1 MKKFYTKQFSVF
13 NTSLS
18 LMCFTVLLLL
28 SVFNGYSQVVEFTP
42 RVSSFNI
49 KGDFSM
55 IGNTNLTLTDY
66 DETSSNGE
74 DMRYVDIDGD
84 SRTFNSS
91 SSVLEFSTENGALPE
106 CSNIIYA
113 GLYWTGRASLDGP
126 DANEDGD
133 GNPNTFNATKGTE
146 TKSLDKTKVLFKGPG
161 FDYEEITATGIEFPD
176 DESNNMYAAF
186 ADVTQLVIDNAGA
199 GVYTVG
205 DIATIEGNGYPT
217 GYSGGWG
224 LVVVYDNYKMKWRD
238 ITIFDGFAYVSSG
251 GGDEFIDVSGFKA
264 VQTGDVNIK
273 LGVMAGEGDVG
284 IGGDRLAMIIPDTDD
299 VEGIPA
305 TFLNNS
311 YRDLVH
317 PGNTVGNFFN
327 SSIYTHNGASGKR
340 TPDLKN
346 NTGVDIA
353 MFNIE
358 NSDKSLIDNNQDYT
372 RFKYNSTQ
380 DTYIIFN
387 ATFAV
392 DAYIPEPEGVITAT
406 SVSGTAP
413 TSLEPTDSAEYI
425 IEITNRGT
433 EATNNTVVTIPLPDS
448 VNPDNLNINIKSSI
462 VPAPTSKIDPT
473 IGTNGA
479 IVWEIGTLPVVTN
492 SDTVLASISFSLT
505 VTTDCDFY
513 QDGEDKSV
521 AVNGKISGVGAIS
534 GAPFDL
540 TLIQGYEMS
549 GNCIGASIPAPITI
563 PINYKSYVDSPP
575 TGDAPEDLMIN
586 CGEVVPVADTALVTN
601 LQDNSGETPTVAF
614 VGDVSNNATPEVIT
628 RTYSIT
634 DDCDNIT
641 NVTQQI
647 TRMPSPPPTAVCK
660 DIDVILDAAG
670 NATITADQINDSSS
684 ACNGEVTLSAS
695 QTEFTCSNVGVNT
708 VTLTVTDESG
718 QTATCDATVTVIDDI
733 NPEALCQSA
742 TIYLDAA
749 GLATLDPSDVDN
761 GSNDICGIKSL
772 EVDKESFSCADLG
785 SNTVTLTVTDN
796 NDNVST
802 CTAEVTV
809 VDNIPPTAICAN
821 ITIELDASGNGSIT
835 AADIDNGSS
844 DNCSTITLSASK
856 TTFTCADLGVNSIT
870 LTVTDAN
877 SLETTCTA
885 EVTVVDSIAP
895 EAICFN
901 EIDVAIDSSGNASI
915 TVADINN
922 GSTDNCS
929 IDSITID
936 KTDFD
941 CSNRGANTVTLTV
954 TDISGNID
962 TCTTTV
968 NIIDS
973 QGPDVAC
980 KSITVELDAN
990 GVATIVPGDVDDGS
1004 SDCSGLSSTTLS
1016 QTTFDCSNLGA
1027 NNVTLTV
1034 TDNGGNVESCIAVVT
1049 VVDNV
1054 KPTVICQNIVAQLDA
1069 TGNVTINATDVDNG
1083 SNDAC
1088 GIDTLTLDVTDFTC
1102 DNIGANTVTL
1112 TATDVNG
1119 NSETCTAT
1127 VTVEDNVAP
1136 TALCQAITV
1145 QLDATGN
1152 ATITPSQIDNGS
1164 TDSCGID
1171 TLTLDITTF
1180 DCSNIGDNTVELT
1193 ITDINGNASSC
1204 TTTVTIEDN
1213 VAPTVLCQA
1222 ITVQLDAAGNASI
1235 TPEQIDN
1242 GSTDSC
1248 GIDTRTLD
1256 ITTFDCSN
1264 IGDNTVELTVTDIN
1278 GNASSCTTTV
1288 TVEDNVAPVAICQ
1301 PFTAQLDASGSVTIT
1316 PDDVN
1321 NTSTDACGIQSLSLD
1336 KTTFDCTSIGDNTVE
1351 LTVTDSNGNTS
1362 TCTTTVTI
1370 EDNIAPVV
1378 LCKDATVQL
1387 SGEGFITISP
1397 ADIDNGSYDSCSTVT
1412 MTVSPSIL
1420 ECSNVGE
1427 NTVTLTVK
1435 DLNGN
1440 EEKCTATVT
1449 VEDITPPTVLCQA
1462 ITVQLDGDGNASI
1475 TPEQI
1480 DNGSTDSCGIDTRN
1494 LDITT
1499 FDCSTIGDNTVEL
1512 TVTDINGNS
1521 ATCTTIV
1528 TVEDNIAPTVI
1539 CQDIVV
1545 QLNSSGIATIT
1556 AEDVDNGSNDACGIQ
1571 STSLDITTFDCSDV
1585 GVNTVTLKAVDANG
1599 NESTCDAL
1607 VTVEDNVA
1615 PVIACKNITI
1625 RLDETGSVSIE
1636 PSDIDDGSSD
1646 CSSEVT
1652 LEASQTI
1659 FDCTNIGANT
1669 VTLKVTDA
1677 YGNSGTCDALV
1688 TVLDI
1693 VPPTAICQA
1702 ITVQLDADGN
1712 ATITPEQIDNGSNDA
1727 CGIQSTSLDITTF
1740 DCSNIGDNTVELTVT
1755 DNNNNVSTCSAIVTV
1770 EDTTA
1775 PEAICK
1781 DITIQLNSAGNAD
1794 ILASDIDGGSTD
1806 NCGIPV
1812 LSASQLNFTC
1822 ADVGPNTVTLTV
1834 KDSSGN
1840 EDTCTAT
1847 VTVEDTID
1855 PTVVCKNI
1863 TIQLDNTGTASIL
1876 PEDIDNGSADCSG
1889 EVSLSVSQTTF
1900 DCTNIGENTVTL
1912 TVTDINGNDSFCN
1925 AIVTVEDI
1933 TPPTAICQA
1942 ITVQLDADGN
1952 ATITT
1957 DQIDNGSN
1965 DACGILST
1973 SLDITTFDC
1982 SNIGDNTVELT
1993 VTDNNNNVSTC
2004 SAIVTVEDNIA
2015 PEAIC
2020 QSITVQLDSNG
2031 TATIVADDIDNGS
2044 KDNCGT
2050 VTLVASQT
2058 IFTCTD
2064 VGDNSITLEV
2074 TDANNNVS
2082 TCTAIVTVEDNL
2094 PPTILCQDITVQ
2106 LDSDGL
2112 ATIVASDIDGGS
2124 TDACGTVSLTA
2135 SQTSFDCSNVG
2146 DVIVTLTATDIN
2158 GNSST
2163 CDATV
2168 TVEDNIAPTITCPAD
2183 VVITAD
2189 VGQCTATN
2197 VDLGLTTTS
2206 DNCEVASITNN
2217 ALEPFV
2223 LGETIVTWTV
2233 TDTSGNETTC
2243 EQKVTVTDGNLPEVV
2258 CPADV
2263 SVFVDADSCNATNV
2277 ELGTLDIQDCTSV
2290 ITVND
2295 APEAFPIGD
2304 TLVTWTVTDSEG
2316 NISNCT
2322 QTVTV
2327 VDNIPPT
2334 FVEELPAETI
2344 TIECNVV
2351 PSPETFTGA
2360 DNCATPVV
2368 TFNEERTDGSCTNNY
2383 TLVRTWTV
2391 TDAAN
2396 LITSF
2401 TQTITVQDTTAPTF
2415 VGDLPSPNLVAECD
2429 AVPTAEILTAE
2440 DSCGTATVTV
2450 QDIITNGDCAS
2461 NYTIARVWTAED
2473 ECENKASYTQI
2484 ISVRDTTPPVF
2495 DAPLP
2500 AETLEVEC
2508 DAIPDAEVLTATD
2521 NCGNAAVEVNDV
2533 RTDGDCP
2540 SNYIITRTWTA
2551 TDDCDLVTEHTQ
2563 IITVIDTTAPT
2574 PTTTFDA
2581 ILDVSCTDIPE
2592 VPTVEFTDNCSDN
2605 VTIEYSETNS
2615 FDKTVLVNY
2624 QIVRS
2629 WKVTDSC
2636 DNSETYTQTLN
2647 VALDEI
2653 YSDIVAPDW
2662 CYKEGVLDLNEFID
2676 PALDTDG
2683 TWELLEGDLRATLT
2697 NNLFDP
2703 STLEL
2708 SADFLPNDGG
2718 IDYVFRYSTTNS
2730 GCISITEITM
2740 NIHADCD
2747 VLPCG
2752 ENDIA
2757 ISTAITPNGDG
2768 INDTFD
2774 ISGIDLCGFV
2784 ASVKIFNRWGAIVYE
2799 SSNYTLGSMSTS
2811 GSEGDWDGYSP
2822 TSAIG
2827 NNGKLPNGTYY
2838 YIIHLQDS
2846 GLAPLTGPIY
2856 LGTK

>member
-1 MKKFYTKQFSVF
+1 MKKFYTKQFSVS

-28 SVFNGYSQVVEFTP
+28 SVFNGYSQVIVDFTP
-42 RVSSFNI
+42 RQNSFNI
-49 KGDFSM
+49 QGDFSM
-55 IGNTNLTLTDY
+55 IGNTNLTLSDY
-66 DETSSNGE
+66 DDTSSNGE

-91 SSVLEFSTENGALPE
+91 SSVLEFSTESGALVE
-106 CSNIIYA
+106 CSNIVYA
-113 GLYWTGRASLDGP
+113 GLYWTGRASLDGA

-133 GNPNTFNATKGTE
+133 GNPDTFSVTKDAI
-146 TKSLDKTKVLFKGPG
+146 TKDFNKRKVLFKGPG
-161 FDYEEITATGIEFPD
+161 FNYEEITATGIEFPD
-176 DESNNMYAAF
+176 DESNNMYAAY
-186 ADVTQLVIDNAGA
+186 ADVTDLLIANEGA
-199 GVYTVG
+199 GVYTVA

-217 GYSGGWG
+217 GYYGGWG
-224 LVVVYDNYKMKWRD
+224 LVVVYENYKMKWRD
-238 ITIFDGFAYVSSG
+238 ISVFDGFAYVSSG
-251 GGDEFIDVSGFKA
+251 GGDEYIDISGFKA
-264 VQTGDVNIK
+264 VEEGDVNIK

-284 IGGDRLAMIIPDTDD
+284 VGGDRLSIMIRDTDD
-299 VEGIPA
+299 VQGIPA

-317 PGNTVGNFFN
+317 PGNTVDNFFN
-327 SSIYTHNGASGKR
+327 SSIYTHNGAPGKR
-340 TPDLKN
+340 TPDLNN

-353 MFNIE
+353 VFNIE
-358 NSDKSLIDNNQDYT
+358 NSDKSLIENGQNYT

-406 SVSGTAP
+406 TVNGTPP
-413 TSLEPTDSAEYI
+413 TSLEPTESAEYI
-425 IEITNRGT
+425 IDIKNRGS

-448 VNPDNLNINIKSSI
+448 VNPNDLNINTKSSI
-462 VPAPTSKIDPT
+462 IPAPTSEIDPT

-479 IVWEIGTLPVVTN
+479 IVWNIGTLPVPLDP
-492 SDTVLASISFSLT
+492 DTVLASISFSLT

-513 QDGEDKSV
+513 QDDEDKFVS
-521 AVNGKISGVGAIS
+521 VNGKISGVGAIS

-549 GNCIGASIPAPITI
+549 GNCIGASIAAPIII

-575 TGDAPEDLMIN
+575 TGDAPADIMID

-601 LQDNSGETPTVAF
+601 LQDNSGETPIVAF
-614 VGDVSNNATPEVIT
+614 VEDVSNNATPEVIT

-634 DDCDNIT
+634 DDCGNVT

-647 TRMPSPPPTAVCK
+647 TRMPSPPPTAMCQ
-660 DIDVILDAAG
+660 DIDVILDATG
-670 NATITADQINDSSS
+670 NATITAEQIDNGSS
-684 ACNGEVTLSAS
+684 ACSGAVTLSAS
-695 QTEFTCSNVGVNT
+695 QTEFTCSSVGVNT
-708 VTLTVTDESG
+708 VTLTVTDVSG

-733 NPEALCQSA
+733 NPEALCQPV

-749 GLATLDPSDVDN
+749 GVATLAPSDIDN

-772 EVDKESFSCADLG
+772 EVDKDTFSCTDLG
-785 SNTVTLTVTDN
+785 TNTVTLTVTDN
-796 NDNVST
+796 SDNVST

-821 ITIELDASGNGSIT
+821 ITVQLDASGNASINPE
-835 AADIDNGSS
+835 DIDGGSS

-856 TTFTCADLGVNSIT
+856 TAFTCDDLGVNSVT

-885 EVTVVDSIAP
+885 EVTVVDNIAP

-901 EIDVAIDSSGNASI
+901 EIDVAIDSAGNASI

-936 KTDFD
+936 KTNFD
-941 CSNRGANTVTLTV
+941 CSNIGANTVTLTV
-954 TDISGNID
+954 TDTSGNSD

-968 NIIDS
+968 NIVDN
-973 QGPDVAC
+973 QGPAVAC

-990 GVATIVPGDVDDGS
+990 GLATIVPGDVDDGS
-1004 SDCSGLSSTTLS
+1004 SDCSGLSSTALS
-1016 QTTFDCSNLGA
+1016 QTTFDCSNLGD

-1034 TDNGGNVESCIAVVT
+1034 TDNVGNVDNCVAVVT

-1069 TGNVTINATDVDNG
+1069 TGNVSISAADVDNG

-1102 DNIGANTVTL
+1102 DNIGVNTVTL

-1127 VTVEDNVAP
+1127 VTIEDNVPPA
-1136 TALCQAITV
+1136 ALCQAITV

-1152 ATITPSQIDNGS
+1152 ATITPDQIDNGS
-1164 TDSCGID
+1164 TDSCGVAN
-1171 TLTLDITTF
+1171 TELNITTF
-1180 DCSNIGDNTVELT
+1180 NCDNIGANTVELT
-1193 ITDINGNASSC
+1193 VTDNNGNTSTC
-1204 TTTVTIEDN
+1204 TTTVTVED
-1213 VAPTVLCQA
+1213 VTPPTALCQA
-1222 ITVQLDAAGNASI
+1222 ITIQLDATGNATI

-1242 GSTDSC
+1242 GSNDSC
-1248 GIDTRTLD
+1248 GIASLTLD
-1256 ITTFDCSN
+1256 TPTFDCSN
-1264 IGDNTVELTVTDIN
+1264 IGDNTVELTVI
-1278 GNASSCTTTV
+1278 
-1288 TVEDNVAPVAICQ
+1288 
-1301 PFTAQLDASGSVTIT
+1301 
-1316 PDDVN
+1316 
-1321 NTSTDACGIQSLSLD
+1321 
-1336 KTTFDCTSIGDNTVE
+1336 
-1351 LTVTDSNGNTS
+1351 
-1362 TCTTTVTI
+1362 
-1370 EDNIAPVV
+1370 
-1378 LCKDATVQL
+1378 
-1387 SGEGFITISP
+1387 
-1397 ADIDNGSYDSCSTVT
+1397 
-1412 MTVSPSIL
+1412 
-1420 ECSNVGE
+1420 
-1427 NTVTLTVK
+1427 
-1435 DLNGN
+1435 
-1440 EEKCTATVT
+1440 
-1449 VEDITPPTVLCQA
+1449 
-1462 ITVQLDGDGNASI
+1462 
-1475 TPEQI
+1475 
-1480 DNGSTDSCGIDTRN
+1480 
-1494 LDITT
+1494 
-1499 FDCSTIGDNTVEL
+1499 
-1512 TVTDINGNS
+1512 DINGNS
-1521 ATCTTIV
+1521 ATCTTTV
-1528 TVEDNIAPTVI
+1528 TVEDNIPPTLI

-1556 AEDVDNGSNDACGIQ
+1556 AENVDNGSNDTCTNVIL
-1571 STSLDITTFDCSDV
+1571 SVSETTFDCSNV
-1585 GVNTVTLKAVDANG
+1585 GANTVTLTAVDAYG
-1599 NESTCDAL
+1599 NEATCDAT

-1615 PVIACKNITI
+1615 PDIACKNITV
-1625 RLDETGSVSIE
+1625 RLDETGSVTIE

-1652 LEASQTI
+1652 LAASQTV
-1659 FDCTNIGANT
+1659 FDCSNIGANT
-1669 VTLKVTDA
+1669 VTLTVTDA
-1677 YGNSGTCDALV
+1677 YGNAGTCDALV

-1727 CGIQSTSLDITTF
+1727 CGIQDLSLDITTF

-1755 DNNNNVSTCSAIVTV
+1755 DNNDNVSTCTAIVTV

-1794 ILASDIDGGSTD
+1794 IVASDIDGGSTD
-1806 NCGIPV
+1806 NCGIPA

-1822 ADVGPNTVTLTV
+1822 ADVGANTVTLTV
-1834 KDSSGN
+1834 TDSSGN

-1855 PTVVCKNI
+1855 PTVECKNI
-1863 TIQLDNTGTASIL
+1863 TVQLDNTGTVSIL
-1876 PEDIDNGSADCSG
+1876 PEDVDNGSADCSG

-1912 TVTDINGNDSFCN
+1912 TVTDINGNDSFCD

-1952 ATITT
+1952 ATITP

-1965 DACGILST
+1965 DACGIQDI
-1973 SLDITTFDC
+1973 SLDITTFNC

-2044 KDNCGT
+2044 NDNCGT
-2050 VTLVASQT
+2050 VTLAASQT

-2064 VGDNSITLEV
+2064 VGDNNITLEV

-2112 ATIVASDIDGGS
+2112 ATIAALDIDGGS

-2146 DVIVTLTATDIN
+2146 DVIVTLTATDVN

-2189 VGQCTATN
+2189 AGQCTATN

-2351 PSPETFTGA
+2351 PTPETFTGA

-2368 TFNEERTDGSCTNNY
+2368 TFDEERTDGSCTNNY
-2383 TLVRTWTV
+2383 TLVRTWTI

-2396 LITSF
+2396 LTTSF

-2415 VGDLPSPNLVAECD
+2415 VGDLPSANLVAECD
-2429 AVPTAEILTAE
+2429 TVPTAETLTAE

-2450 QDIITNGDCAS
+2450 QDIITNGDCTS

-2473 ECENKASYTQI
+2473 ECENKTSYTQI

-2551 TDDCDLVTEHTQ
+2551 TDDCNLIAEHTQ

-2574 PTTTFDA
+2574 PSTTFDA

-2592 VPTVEFTDNCSDN
+2592 VPTIEFTDNCSDN
-2605 VTIEYSETNS
+2605 VTVEYSETNS
-2615 FDKTVLVNY
+2615 FDKTVLVDY

-2629 WKVTDSC
+2629 WKVTDAC

-2718 IDYVFRYSTTNS
+2718 IDYLFRYSTTNN

>member
-1 MKKFYTKQFSVF
+1 MKKFYTKQFSVS

-28 SVFNGYSQVVEFTP
+28 SVFNGYSQVIVDFTP
-42 RVSSFNI
+42 RQNSFNI
-49 KGDFSM
+49 QGDFSM
-55 IGNTNLTLTDY
+55 IGNTNLTLSDY
-66 DETSSNGE
+66 DDTSSNGE

-91 SSVLEFSTENGALPE
+91 SSVLEFSTESGALVE
-106 CSNIIYA
+106 CSNIVYA
-113 GLYWTGRASLDGP
+113 GLYWTGRASLDGA

-133 GNPNTFNATKGTE
+133 GNPDTFSVTKDAI
-146 TKSLDKTKVLFKGPG
+146 TKDFNKRKVLFKGPG
-161 FDYEEITATGIEFPD
+161 FNYEEITATGIEFPD
-176 DESNNMYAAF
+176 DESNNMYAAY
-186 ADVTQLVIDNAGA
+186 ADVTDLLIANEGA
-199 GVYTVG
+199 GVYTVA

-217 GYSGGWG
+217 GYYGGWG
-224 LVVVYDNYKMKWRD
+224 LVVVYENYKMKWRD
-238 ITIFDGFAYVSSG
+238 ISVFDGFAYVSSG
-251 GGDEFIDVSGFKA
+251 GGDEYIDISGFKA
-264 VQTGDVNIK
+264 VEEGDVNIK

-284 IGGDRLAMIIPDTDD
+284 VGGDRLSIMIRDTDD
-299 VEGIPA
+299 VQGIPA

-317 PGNTVGNFFN
+317 PGNTVDNFFN
-327 SSIYTHNGASGKR
+327 SSIYTHNGAPGKR
-340 TPDLKN
+340 TPDLNN

-353 MFNIE
+353 VFNIE
-358 NSDKSLIDNNQDYT
+358 NSDKSLIENGQNYT

-406 SVSGTAP
+406 TVNGTPP
-413 TSLEPTDSAEYI
+413 TSLEPTESAEYI
-425 IEITNRGT
+425 IDIKNRGS

-448 VNPDNLNINIKSSI
+448 VNPNDLNINTKSSI
-462 VPAPTSKIDPT
+462 IPAPTSEIDPT

-479 IVWEIGTLPVVTN
+479 IVWNIGTLPVPLDP
-492 SDTVLASISFSLT
+492 DTVLASISFSLT

-513 QDGEDKSV
+513 QDDEDKFVS
-521 AVNGKISGVGAIS
+521 VNGKISGVGAIS

-549 GNCIGASIPAPITI
+549 GNCIGASIAAPIII

-575 TGDAPEDLMIN
+575 TGDAPADIMID

-601 LQDNSGETPTVAF
+601 LQDNSGETPIVAF
-614 VGDVSNNATPEVIT
+614 VEDVSNNATPEVIT

-634 DDCDNIT
+634 DDCGNVT

-647 TRMPSPPPTAVCK
+647 TRMPSPPPTAMCQ
-660 DIDVILDAAG
+660 DIDVILDATG
-670 NATITADQINDSSS
+670 NATITAEQIDNGSS
-684 ACNGEVTLSAS
+684 ACSGAVTLSAS
-695 QTEFTCSNVGVNT
+695 QTEFTCSSVGVNT
-708 VTLTVTDESG
+708 VTLTVTDVSG

-733 NPEALCQSA
+733 NPEALCQPV

-749 GLATLDPSDVDN
+749 GVATLAPSDIDN

-772 EVDKESFSCADLG
+772 EVDKDTFSCTDLG
-785 SNTVTLTVTDN
+785 TNTVTLTVTDN
-796 NDNVST
+796 SDNVST

-821 ITIELDASGNGSIT
+821 ITVQLDASGNASINPE
-835 AADIDNGSS
+835 DIDGGSS

-856 TTFTCADLGVNSIT
+856 TAFTCDDLGVNSVT

-885 EVTVVDSIAP
+885 EVTVVDNIAP

-901 EIDVAIDSSGNASI
+901 EIDVAIDSAGNASI

-936 KTDFD
+936 KTNFD
-941 CSNRGANTVTLTV
+941 CSNIGANTVTLTV
-954 TDISGNID
+954 TDTSGNSD

-968 NIIDS
+968 NIVDN
-973 QGPDVAC
+973 QGPAVAC

-990 GVATIVPGDVDDGS
+990 GLATIVPGDVDDGS
-1004 SDCSGLSSTTLS
+1004 SDCSGLSSTALS
-1016 QTTFDCSNLGA
+1016 QTTFDCSNLGD

-1034 TDNGGNVESCIAVVT
+1034 TDNVGNVDSCVAVVT

-1069 TGNVTINATDVDNG
+1069 TGNVSISAADVDNG

-1102 DNIGANTVTL
+1102 DNIGVNTVTL

-1127 VTVEDNVAP
+1127 VTIEDNVPPA
-1136 TALCQAITV
+1136 ALCQAITV

-1152 ATITPSQIDNGS
+1152 ATITPDQIDNGS
-1164 TDSCGID
+1164 TDSCGVAN
-1171 TLTLDITTF
+1171 TELNITTF
-1180 DCSNIGDNTVELT
+1180 NCDNIGANTVELT
-1193 ITDINGNASSC
+1193 VTDNNGNTSTC
-1204 TTTVTIEDN
+1204 TTTVTVED
-1213 VAPTVLCQA
+1213 VTPPTALCQA
-1222 ITVQLDAAGNASI
+1222 ITIQLDATGNATI

-1242 GSTDSC
+1242 GSNDSC
-1248 GIDTRTLD
+1248 GIASLTLD
-1256 ITTFDCSN
+1256 TPTFDCSN

-1278 GNASSCTTTV
+1278 GNSATCTTTV
-1288 TVEDNVAPVAICQ
+1288 TVEDNI
-1301 PFTAQLDASGSVTIT
+1301 
-1316 PDDVN
+1316 
-1321 NTSTDACGIQSLSLD
+1321 
-1336 KTTFDCTSIGDNTVE
+1336 
-1351 LTVTDSNGNTS
+1351 
-1362 TCTTTVTI
+1362 
-1370 EDNIAPVV
+1370 
-1378 LCKDATVQL
+1378 
-1387 SGEGFITISP
+1387 
-1397 ADIDNGSYDSCSTVT
+1397 
-1412 MTVSPSIL
+1412 
-1420 ECSNVGE
+1420 
-1427 NTVTLTVK
+1427 
-1435 DLNGN
+1435 
-1440 EEKCTATVT
+1440 
-1449 VEDITPPTVLCQA
+1449 PPTL
-1462 ITVQLDGDGNASI
+1462 
-1475 TPEQI
+1475 
-1480 DNGSTDSCGIDTRN
+1480 
-1494 LDITT
+1494 
-1499 FDCSTIGDNTVEL
+1499 
-1512 TVTDINGNS
+1512 
-1521 ATCTTIV
+1521 
-1528 TVEDNIAPTVI
+1528 I

-1556 AEDVDNGSNDACGIQ
+1556 AENVDNGSNDTCTNVIL
-1571 STSLDITTFDCSDV
+1571 SVSETTFDCSNV
-1585 GVNTVTLKAVDANG
+1585 GANTVTLTAVDAYG
-1599 NESTCDAL
+1599 NEATCDAT

-1615 PVIACKNITI
+1615 PDIACKNITV
-1625 RLDETGSVSIE
+1625 RLDETGSVTIE

-1652 LEASQTI
+1652 LAASQTV
-1659 FDCTNIGANT
+1659 FDCSNIGANT
-1669 VTLKVTDA
+1669 VTLTVTDA
-1677 YGNSGTCDALV
+1677 YGNAGTCDALV

-1727 CGIQSTSLDITTF
+1727 CGIQDLSLDITTF

-1755 DNNNNVSTCSAIVTV
+1755 DNNDNVSTCTAIVTV

-1794 ILASDIDGGSTD
+1794 IVASDIDGGSTD
-1806 NCGIPV
+1806 NCGIPA

-1822 ADVGPNTVTLTV
+1822 ADVGANTVTLTV
-1834 KDSSGN
+1834 TDSSGN

-1855 PTVVCKNI
+1855 PTVECKNI
-1863 TIQLDNTGTASIL
+1863 TVQLDNTGTVSIL
-1876 PEDIDNGSADCSG
+1876 PEDVDNGSADCSG

-1912 TVTDINGNDSFCN
+1912 TVTDINGNDSFCD

-1952 ATITT
+1952 ATITP

-1965 DACGILST
+1965 DACGIQDI
-1973 SLDITTFDC
+1973 SLDITTFNC

-2044 KDNCGT
+2044 NDNCGT
-2050 VTLVASQT
+2050 VTLAASQT

-2064 VGDNSITLEV
+2064 VGDNNITLEV

-2112 ATIVASDIDGGS
+2112 ATIAALDIDGGS

-2146 DVIVTLTATDIN
+2146 DVIVTLTATDVN

-2189 VGQCTATN
+2189 AGQCTATN

-2351 PSPETFTGA
+2351 PTPETFTGA

-2368 TFNEERTDGSCTNNY
+2368 TFDEERTDGSCTNNY

-2396 LITSF
+2396 LTTSF

-2415 VGDLPSPNLVAECD
+2415 VGDLPSANLVAECD
-2429 AVPTAEILTAE
+2429 TVPTAETLTAE

-2450 QDIITNGDCAS
+2450 QDIITNGDCTS

-2473 ECENKASYTQI
+2473 ECENKTSYTQI

-2551 TDDCDLVTEHTQ
+2551 TDDCNLIAEHTQ

-2574 PTTTFDA
+2574 PSTTFDA

-2592 VPTVEFTDNCSDN
+2592 VPTIEFTDNCSDN
-2605 VTIEYSETNS
+2605 VTVEYSETNS
-2615 FDKTVLVNY
+2615 FDKTVLVDY

-2629 WKVTDSC
+2629 WKVTDAC

-2683 TWELLEGDLRATLT
+2683 TWELLEGDLKATLT

-2718 IDYVFRYSTTNS
+2718 IDYLFRYSTTNN

>member
-1 MKKFYTKQFSVF
+1 MKKFYTKQFSVS

-28 SVFNGYSQVVEFTP
+28 SVFNGYSQVIVDFTP
-42 RVSSFNI
+42 RQNSFNI
-49 KGDFSM
+49 QGDFSM
-55 IGNTNLTLTDY
+55 IGNTNLTLSDY
-66 DETSSNGE
+66 DDTSSNGE

-91 SSVLEFSTENGALPE
+91 SSVLEFSTESGALVE
-106 CSNIIYA
+106 CSNIVYA
-113 GLYWTGRASLDGP
+113 GLYWTGRASLDGA

-133 GNPNTFNATKGTE
+133 GNPDTFSVTKDAI
-146 TKSLDKTKVLFKGPG
+146 TKDFNKRKVLFKGPG
-161 FDYEEITATGIEFPD
+161 FNYEEITATGIEFPD
-176 DESNNMYAAF
+176 DESNNMYAAY
-186 ADVTQLVIDNAGA
+186 ADVTDLLIANEGA
-199 GVYTVG
+199 GVYTVA

-217 GYSGGWG
+217 GYYGGWG
-224 LVVVYDNYKMKWRD
+224 LVVVYENYKMKWRD
-238 ITIFDGFAYVSSG
+238 ISVFDGFAYVSSG
-251 GGDEFIDVSGFKA
+251 GGDEYIDISGFKA
-264 VQTGDVNIK
+264 VEEGDVNIK

-284 IGGDRLAMIIPDTDD
+284 VGGDRLSIMIRDTDD
-299 VEGIPA
+299 VQGIPA

-317 PGNTVGNFFN
+317 PGNTVDNFFN
-327 SSIYTHNGASGKR
+327 SSIYTHNGAPGKR
-340 TPDLKN
+340 TPDLNN

-353 MFNIE
+353 VFNIE
-358 NSDKSLIDNNQDYT
+358 NSDKSLIENGQNYT

-406 SVSGTAP
+406 TVNGTPP
-413 TSLEPTDSAEYI
+413 TSLEPTESAEYI
-425 IEITNRGT
+425 IDIKNRGS

-448 VNPDNLNINIKSSI
+448 VNPNDLNINTKSSI
-462 VPAPTSKIDPT
+462 IPAPTSEIDPT

-479 IVWEIGTLPVVTN
+479 IVWNIGTLPVPLDP
-492 SDTVLASISFSLT
+492 DTVLASISFSLT

-513 QDGEDKSV
+513 QDDEDKFVS
-521 AVNGKISGVGAIS
+521 VNGKISGVGAIS

-549 GNCIGASIPAPITI
+549 GNCIGASIAAPIII

-575 TGDAPEDLMIN
+575 TGDAPADIMID

-601 LQDNSGETPTVAF
+601 LQDNSGETPIVAF
-614 VGDVSNNATPEVIT
+614 VEDVSNNATPEVIT

-634 DDCDNIT
+634 DDCGNVT

-647 TRMPSPPPTAVCK
+647 TRMPSPPPTAMCQ
-660 DIDVILDAAG
+660 DIDVILDATG
-670 NATITADQINDSSS
+670 NATITAEQIDNGSS
-684 ACNGEVTLSAS
+684 ACSGAVTLSAS
-695 QTEFTCSNVGVNT
+695 QTEFTCSSVGVNT
-708 VTLTVTDESG
+708 VTLTVTDVSG

-733 NPEALCQSA
+733 NPEALCQPV

-749 GLATLDPSDVDN
+749 GVATLAPSDIDN

-772 EVDKESFSCADLG
+772 EVDKDTFSCTDLG
-785 SNTVTLTVTDN
+785 TNTVTLTVTDN
-796 NDNVST
+796 SDNVST

-821 ITIELDASGNGSIT
+821 ITVQLDASGNASINPE
-835 AADIDNGSS
+835 DIDGGSS
-844 DNCSTITLSASK
+844 DNCSTITFSASK
-856 TTFTCADLGVNSIT
+856 TAFTCDDLGVNSVT

-885 EVTVVDSIAP
+885 EVTVVDNITP

-901 EIDVAIDSSGNASI
+901 EIDVAIDSAGNASI

-936 KTDFD
+936 KTNFD
-941 CSNRGANTVTLTV
+941 CSNIGANTVTLTV
-954 TDISGNID
+954 TDTSGNSD

-968 NIIDS
+968 NIVDN
-973 QGPDVAC
+973 QGPAVAC

-990 GVATIVPGDVDDGS
+990 GLATIVPGDVDDGS
-1004 SDCSGLSSTTLS
+1004 SDCSGLSSTALS
-1016 QTTFDCSNLGA
+1016 QTTFDCSNLGD

-1034 TDNGGNVESCIAVVT
+1034 TDNVGNVDSCVAVVT

-1069 TGNVTINATDVDNG
+1069 TGNVSISAADVDNG

-1102 DNIGANTVTL
+1102 DNIGVNTVTL

-1127 VTVEDNVAP
+1127 VTIEDNVPPA
-1136 TALCQAITV
+1136 ALCQAITV

-1152 ATITPSQIDNGS
+1152 ATITPDQIDNGS
-1164 TDSCGID
+1164 TDSCGVAN
-1171 TLTLDITTF
+1171 TELNITTF
-1180 DCSNIGDNTVELT
+1180 NCDNIGANTVELT
-1193 ITDINGNASSC
+1193 VTDNNGNTSTC
-1204 TTTVTIEDN
+1204 TTTVTVED
-1213 VAPTVLCQA
+1213 VTPPTALCQA
-1222 ITVQLDAAGNASI
+1222 ITIQLDATGNATI

-1242 GSTDSC
+1242 GSNDSC
-1248 GIDTRTLD
+1248 GIASLTLD
-1256 ITTFDCSN
+1256 TPTFDCSN
-1264 IGDNTVELTVTDIN
+1264 IGDNTVELTVI
-1278 GNASSCTTTV
+1278 
-1288 TVEDNVAPVAICQ
+1288 
-1301 PFTAQLDASGSVTIT
+1301 
-1316 PDDVN
+1316 
-1321 NTSTDACGIQSLSLD
+1321 
-1336 KTTFDCTSIGDNTVE
+1336 
-1351 LTVTDSNGNTS
+1351 
-1362 TCTTTVTI
+1362 
-1370 EDNIAPVV
+1370 
-1378 LCKDATVQL
+1378 
-1387 SGEGFITISP
+1387 
-1397 ADIDNGSYDSCSTVT
+1397 
-1412 MTVSPSIL
+1412 
-1420 ECSNVGE
+1420 
-1427 NTVTLTVK
+1427 
-1435 DLNGN
+1435 
-1440 EEKCTATVT
+1440 
-1449 VEDITPPTVLCQA
+1449 
-1462 ITVQLDGDGNASI
+1462 
-1475 TPEQI
+1475 
-1480 DNGSTDSCGIDTRN
+1480 
-1494 LDITT
+1494 
-1499 FDCSTIGDNTVEL
+1499 
-1512 TVTDINGNS
+1512 DINGNS
-1521 ATCTTIV
+1521 ATCTTTV
-1528 TVEDNIAPTVI
+1528 TVEDNIPPTLI

-1556 AEDVDNGSNDACGIQ
+1556 AENVDNGSNDTCTNVIL
-1571 STSLDITTFDCSDV
+1571 SVSETTFDCSNV
-1585 GVNTVTLKAVDANG
+1585 GANTVTLTAVDAYG
-1599 NESTCDAL
+1599 NEATCDAT

-1615 PVIACKNITI
+1615 PDIACKNITV
-1625 RLDETGSVSIE
+1625 RLDETGSVTIE

-1652 LEASQTI
+1652 LAASQTV
-1659 FDCTNIGANT
+1659 FDCSNIGANT
-1669 VTLKVTDA
+1669 VTLTVTDA
-1677 YGNSGTCDALV
+1677 YGNAGTCDALV

-1727 CGIQSTSLDITTF
+1727 CGIQDLSLDITTF

-1755 DNNNNVSTCSAIVTV
+1755 DNNDNVSTCTAIVTV

-1794 ILASDIDGGSTD
+1794 IVASDIDGGSTD
-1806 NCGIPV
+1806 NCGIPA

-1822 ADVGPNTVTLTV
+1822 ADVGANTVTLTV
-1834 KDSSGN
+1834 TDSSGN

-1855 PTVVCKNI
+1855 PTVECKNI
-1863 TIQLDNTGTASIL
+1863 TVQLDNTGTVSIL
-1876 PEDIDNGSADCSG
+1876 PEDVDNGSADCSG

-1912 TVTDINGNDSFCN
+1912 TVTDINGNDSFCD

-1952 ATITT
+1952 ATITP

-1965 DACGILST
+1965 DACGIQDI
-1973 SLDITTFDC
+1973 SLDITTFNC

-2044 KDNCGT
+2044 NDNCGT
-2050 VTLVASQT
+2050 VTLAASQT

-2064 VGDNSITLEV
+2064 VGDNNITLEV

-2112 ATIVASDIDGGS
+2112 ATIAALDIDGGS

-2146 DVIVTLTATDIN
+2146 NVIVTLTATDVN

-2189 VGQCTATN
+2189 AGQCTATN

-2351 PSPETFTGA
+2351 PTPETFTGA

-2368 TFNEERTDGSCTNNY
+2368 TFDEERTDGSCTNNY

-2396 LITSF
+2396 LTTSF

-2415 VGDLPSPNLVAECD
+2415 VGDLPSANLVAECD
-2429 AVPTAEILTAE
+2429 TVPTAETLTAE

-2450 QDIITNGDCAS
+2450 QDIITNGDCTS

-2473 ECENKASYTQI
+2473 ECENKTSYTQI

-2551 TDDCDLVTEHTQ
+2551 TDDCNLIAEHTQ

-2574 PTTTFDA
+2574 PSTTFDA

-2592 VPTVEFTDNCSDN
+2592 VPTIEFTDNCSDN
-2605 VTIEYSETNS
+2605 VTVEYSETNS
-2615 FDKTVLVNY
+2615 FDKTVLVDY

-2629 WKVTDSC
+2629 WKVTDAC

-2683 TWELLEGDLRATLT
+2683 TWELLEGDLKATLT

-2718 IDYVFRYSTTNS
+2718 IDYLFRYSTTNN

>member
-1 MKKFYTKQFSVF
+1 MKKFYTKQFSVS

-28 SVFNGYSQVVEFTP
+28 SVFNGYSQVIVDFTP
-42 RVSSFNI
+42 RQNSFNI
-49 KGDFSM
+49 QGDFSM
-55 IGNTNLTLTDY
+55 IGNTNLTLSDY
-66 DETSSNGE
+66 DDTSSNGE

-91 SSVLEFSTENGALPE
+91 SSVLEFSTESGALVE
-106 CSNIIYA
+106 CSNIVYA
-113 GLYWTGRASLDGP
+113 GLYWTGRASLDGA

-133 GNPNTFNATKGTE
+133 GNPDTFSVTKDAI
-146 TKSLDKTKVLFKGPG
+146 TKDFNKRKVLFKGPG
-161 FDYEEITATGIEFPD
+161 FNYEEITATGIEFPD
-176 DESNNMYAAF
+176 DESNNMYAAY
-186 ADVTQLVIDNAGA
+186 ADVTDLLIANEGA
-199 GVYTVG
+199 GVYTVA

-217 GYSGGWG
+217 GYYGGWG
-224 LVVVYDNYKMKWRD
+224 LVVVYENYKMKWRD
-238 ITIFDGFAYVSSG
+238 ISVFDGFAYVSSG
-251 GGDEFIDVSGFKA
+251 GGDEYIDISGFKA
-264 VQTGDVNIK
+264 VEEGDVNIK

-284 IGGDRLAMIIPDTDD
+284 VGGDRLSIMIRDTDD
-299 VEGIPA
+299 VQGIPA

-317 PGNTVGNFFN
+317 PGNTVDNFFN
-327 SSIYTHNGASGKR
+327 SSIYTHNGAPGKR
-340 TPDLKN
+340 TPDLNN

-353 MFNIE
+353 VFNIE
-358 NSDKSLIDNNQDYT
+358 NSDKSLIENGQNYT

-406 SVSGTAP
+406 TVNGTPP
-413 TSLEPTDSAEYI
+413 TSLEPTESAEYI
-425 IEITNRGT
+425 IDIKNRGS

-448 VNPDNLNINIKSSI
+448 VNPNDLNINTKSSI
-462 VPAPTSKIDPT
+462 IPAPTSEIDPT

-479 IVWEIGTLPVVTN
+479 IVWNIGTLPVPLDP
-492 SDTVLASISFSLT
+492 DTVLASISFSLT

-513 QDGEDKSV
+513 QDDEDKFVS
-521 AVNGKISGVGAIS
+521 VNGKISGVGAIS

-549 GNCIGASIPAPITI
+549 GNCIGASIAAPIII

-575 TGDAPEDLMIN
+575 TGDAPADIMID

-601 LQDNSGETPTVAF
+601 LQDNSGETPIVAF
-614 VGDVSNNATPEVIT
+614 VEDVSNNATPEVIT

-634 DDCDNIT
+634 DDCGNVT

-647 TRMPSPPPTAVCK
+647 TRMPSPPPTAMCQ
-660 DIDVILDAAG
+660 DIDVILDATG
-670 NATITADQINDSSS
+670 NATITAEQIDNGSSPCS
-684 ACNGEVTLSAS
+684 GAVTLSAS
-695 QTEFTCSNVGVNT
+695 QTEFTCSSVGVNT
-708 VTLTVTDESG
+708 VTLTVTDVSG

-733 NPEALCQSA
+733 NPEALCQPV

-749 GLATLDPSDVDN
+749 GVATLAPSDIDN

-772 EVDKESFSCADLG
+772 EVDKDTFSCTDLG
-785 SNTVTLTVTDN
+785 TNTVTLTVTDN
-796 NDNVST
+796 SDNVST

-821 ITIELDASGNGSIT
+821 ITVQLDASGNASINPE
-835 AADIDNGSS
+835 DIDGGSS
-844 DNCSTITLSASK
+844 DNCSTITFSASK
-856 TTFTCADLGVNSIT
+856 TAFTCDDLGVNSVT
-870 LTVTDAN
+870 LMVTDAN

-901 EIDVAIDSSGNASI
+901 EIDVAIDSAGNASI

-936 KTDFD
+936 KTNFD
-941 CSNRGANTVTLTV
+941 CSNIGANTVTLTV
-954 TDISGNID
+954 TDASGNSD

-968 NIIDS
+968 NIVDN
-973 QGPDVAC
+973 QGPAVAC

-990 GVATIVPGDVDDGS
+990 GLATIVPGDVDDGS
-1004 SDCSGLSSTTLS
+1004 SDCSGLSSTALS
-1016 QTTFDCSNLGA
+1016 QTTFDCSNLGD

-1034 TDNGGNVESCIAVVT
+1034 TDNVGNVDSCVAVVT
-1049 VVDNV
+1049 VVDNI
-1054 KPTVICQNIVAQLDA
+1054 KPTVICQNTVAQLDA
-1069 TGNVTINATDVDNG
+1069 TGNVSISAADVDNG

-1102 DNIGANTVTL
+1102 DNIGVNTVTL

-1127 VTVEDNVAP
+1127 VTIEDNVPPAALCQAITIQLDATGNATITPDQIDNGSTDSCGVANTELDITTFNCDNVGANTVELTVTDNNGNTSTCTTTVTVEDVTPP

-1152 ATITPSQIDNGS
+1152 
-1164 TDSCGID
+1164 
-1171 TLTLDITTF
+1171 
-1180 DCSNIGDNTVELT
+1180 
-1193 ITDINGNASSC
+1193 
-1204 TTTVTIEDN
+1204 VT
-1213 VAPTVLCQA
+1213 
-1222 ITVQLDAAGNASI
+1222 I

-1242 GSTDSC
+1242 GSSDSC
-1248 GIDTRTLD
+1248 DIASLTLD
-1256 ITTFDCSN
+1256 TPTFDCSN

-1278 GNASSCTTTV
+1278 GN
-1288 TVEDNVAPVAICQ
+1288 
-1301 PFTAQLDASGSVTIT
+1301 
-1316 PDDVN
+1316 
-1321 NTSTDACGIQSLSLD
+1321 
-1336 KTTFDCTSIGDNTVE
+1336 
-1351 LTVTDSNGNTS
+1351 
-1362 TCTTTVTI
+1362 
-1370 EDNIAPVV
+1370 
-1378 LCKDATVQL
+1378 
-1387 SGEGFITISP
+1387 
-1397 ADIDNGSYDSCSTVT
+1397 
-1412 MTVSPSIL
+1412 
-1420 ECSNVGE
+1420 
-1427 NTVTLTVK
+1427 
-1435 DLNGN
+1435 
-1440 EEKCTATVT
+1440 
-1449 VEDITPPTVLCQA
+1449 
-1462 ITVQLDGDGNASI
+1462 
-1475 TPEQI
+1475 
-1480 DNGSTDSCGIDTRN
+1480 
-1494 LDITT
+1494 
-1499 FDCSTIGDNTVEL
+1499 
-1512 TVTDINGNS
+1512 S
-1521 ATCTTIV
+1521 ATCTTTV

-1556 AEDVDNGSNDACGIQ
+1556 AENVDNGSNDTCTNITL
-1571 STSLDITTFDCSDV
+1571 SVSETSFDCSNV
-1585 GVNTVTLKAVDANG
+1585 GANTVTLTAVDAYG
-1599 NESTCDAL
+1599 NEATCDAT

-1615 PVIACKNITI
+1615 PVIACKNITV
-1625 RLDETGSVSIE
+1625 RLDETGSVTIE

-1652 LEASQTI
+1652 LAASQTV
-1659 FDCTNIGANT
+1659 FDCSNIGANT
-1669 VTLKVTDA
+1669 VTLTVTDA
-1677 YGNSGTCDALV
+1677 YGNAGTCDALV

-1727 CGIQSTSLDITTF
+1727 CGIQDLSLDITTFDCSNIGDNTVELTVTDNNDNVSTCTAIVTVEDTIAPEAICKDITIQLNSAGNANIVASDIDGGSTDNCGIPALSASQLNFTCADVGANTVTLTVTDSSGNEDTCTATVTVEDTIDPTVECKNITVQLDNTGTVSILPEDVDNGSADCSGEVSLSVSQSTFDCSNIGENTVTLTVTDVNGNDSFCDAIVTVEDITPPTAICQAITVQLDVDGNAIITPDQIDNGSNDACGIQDISLDITTF

-1755 DNNNNVSTCSAIVTV
+1755 DNNNNI
-1770 EDTTA
+1770 
-1775 PEAICK
+1775 
-1781 DITIQLNSAGNAD
+1781 
-1794 ILASDIDGGSTD
+1794 
-1806 NCGIPV
+1806 
-1812 LSASQLNFTC
+1812 
-1822 ADVGPNTVTLTV
+1822 
-1834 KDSSGN
+1834 
-1840 EDTCTAT
+1840 
-1847 VTVEDTID
+1847 
-1855 PTVVCKNI
+1855 
-1863 TIQLDNTGTASIL
+1863 
-1876 PEDIDNGSADCSG
+1876 
-1889 EVSLSVSQTTF
+1889 
-1900 DCTNIGENTVTL
+1900 
-1912 TVTDINGNDSFCN
+1912 
-1925 AIVTVEDI
+1925 
-1933 TPPTAICQA
+1933 
-1942 ITVQLDADGN
+1942 
-1952 ATITT
+1952 
-1957 DQIDNGSN
+1957 
-1965 DACGILST
+1965 
-1973 SLDITTFDC
+1973 
-1982 SNIGDNTVELT
+1982 
-1993 VTDNNNNVSTC
+1993 STC

-2020 QSITVQLDSNG
+2020 QSITIQLDANG
-2031 TATIVADDIDNGS
+2031 SATIVARDLDNGS
-2044 KDNCGT
+2044 NDNCGT
-2050 VTLVASQT
+2050 VTLAASQT
-2058 IFTCTD
+2058 FFTCTD
-2064 VGDNSITLEV
+2064 VGDNNVTLEV

-2106 LDSDGL
+2106 LDSSGL

-2135 SQTSFDCSNVG
+2135 SQTNFDCSNIG
-2146 DVIVTLTATDIN
+2146 NVIVTLTATDVN

-2168 TVEDNIAPTITCPAD
+2168 TVEDNIAPTITCPSD

-2189 VGQCTATN
+2189 AGQCTATN
-2197 VDLGLTTTS
+2197 VDLGLTTTT
-2206 DNCEVASITNN
+2206 DNCEVATITNN

-2258 CPADV
+2258 CPEDV

-2277 ELGTLDIQDCTSV
+2277 ELGTLDIEDCTSV
-2290 ITVND
+2290 IVVND
-2295 APEAFPIGD
+2295 APETFPIGD

-2351 PSPETFTGA
+2351 PTPETFTGA
-2360 DNCATPVV
+2360 DNCTTPAV

-2396 LITSF
+2396 LTTSF
-2401 TQTITVQDTTAPTF
+2401 VQTITVQDTTAPTF
-2415 VGDLPSPNLVAECD
+2415 VGDLPSANLVTECD
-2429 AVPTAEILTAE
+2429 EVPTAETLTAE

-2473 ECENKASYTQI
+2473 ECENKTSYTQI
-2484 ISVRDTTPPVF
+2484 ISVRDTTLPVF

-2508 DAIPDAEVLTATD
+2508 DAIPNAETLTATD
-2521 NCGNAAVEVNDV
+2521 NCGNASVEVNDV

-2540 SNYIITRTWTA
+2540 SNYTITRTWTA
-2551 TDDCDLVTEHTQ
+2551 TDDCGLVAEHTQ
-2563 IITVIDTTAPT
+2563 IITVTDTTAPT

-2581 ILDVSCTDIPE
+2581 VLDVSCTDIPE
-2592 VPTVEFTDNCSDN
+2592 VPTIEFTDNCSDD

-2615 FDKTVLVNY
+2615 FDKTVLVDY

-2629 WKVTDSC
+2629 WKVTDAC

-2718 IDYVFRYSTTNS
+2718 IDYLFRYSTTNN

-2752 ENDIA
+2752 ENDIE

>member
-1 MKKFYTKQFSVF
+1 MKKIYTKQFSVF
-13 NTSLS
+13 NTSLG

-28 SVFNGYSQVVEFTP
+28 SVFNGYSQAVEFTP

-91 SSVLEFSTENGALPE
+91 SSLLEFSTENGALPE

-133 GNPNTFNATKGTE
+133 GNPNTFTITKGTE
-146 TKSLDKTKVLFKGPG
+146 TKNFDKTKVLFKGPG
-161 FDYEEITATGIEFPD
+161 FDYQEITATGIEFPD

-284 IGGDRLAMIIPDTDD
+284 VGGDRLSMIIPDADD
-299 VEGIPA
+299 VEGIPT

-317 PGNTVGNFFN
+317 PGNTVDNFFN
-327 SSIYTHNGASGKR
+327 SSIYTHNGVPGKR

-353 MFNIE
+353 IFNIE
-358 NSDKSLIDNNQDYT
+358 NSDKSLIDNGQDYT

-392 DAYIPEPEGVITAT
+392 DAYIPEPEGVLTAT
-406 SVSGTAP
+406 TVNGASPSSLKP
-413 TSLEPTDSAEYI
+413 TESAEYV
-425 IEITNRGT
+425 IEITNRGS
-433 EATNNTVVTIPLPDS
+433 EPTNNTTLTIPLPDS
-448 VNPDNLNINIKSSI
+448 VDPDNLNVNTKVTPPYVLVNTPYVYDES
-462 VPAPTSKIDPT
+462 

-479 IVWEIGTLPVVTN
+479 IVWNIGTLPVAPD

-513 QDGEDKSV
+513 EDRADKVVS
-521 AVNGKISGVGAIS
+521 VNGKISGVGAIS

-549 GNCIGASIPAPITI
+549 GNCIGSSIAAPIII
-563 PINYKSYVDSPP
+563 PINYEDYVNSPP
-575 TGDAPEDLMIN
+575 TGDAPADIMIN
-586 CGEVVPVADTALVTN
+586 CGEVIPVADTALVTN
-601 LQDNSGETPTVAF
+601 LQDNSGETPIVAF
-614 VGDVSNNATPEVIT
+614 VEDVSNNATPEVIT

-634 DDCDNIT
+634 DDCGNVT

-647 TRMPSPPPTAVCK
+647 TRMPSPPPTAMCQ
-660 DIDVILDAAG
+660 DIDVILDATG
-670 NATITADQINDSSS
+670 NATITADQIDNGSS
-684 ACNGEVTLSAS
+684 ACSGAVTLSAS

-708 VTLTVTDESG
+708 ITLTVTDVSG

-733 NPEALCQSA
+733 DPEALCQPV

-749 GLATLDPSDVDN
+749 GLATLAPSDIDN

-772 EVDKESFSCADLG
+772 EVDKDTFSCTDLG
-785 SNTVTLTVTDN
+785 TNTVTLTVTDN
-796 NDNVST
+796 SDNVST

-821 ITIELDASGNGSIT
+821 ITVQLDASGNASINPE
-835 AADIDNGSS
+835 DIDGGSS
-844 DNCSTITLSASK
+844 DNCSTITFTASK
-856 TTFTCADLGVNSIT
+856 TTFNCDDLGVNIVT
-870 LTVTDAN
+870 LTVTDGN
-877 SLETTCTA
+877 NLETTCTA

-901 EIDVAIDSSGNASI
+901 EIDVAIDSAGNASI

-936 KTDFD
+936 KTNFD
-941 CSNRGANTVTLTV
+941 CSNIGANTVTLTV
-954 TDISGNID
+954 TDASGNSD

-968 NIIDS
+968 NIVDN
-973 QGPDVAC
+973 QGPAVAC

-990 GVATIVPGDVDDGS
+990 GLATIVPGDVDDGS
-1004 SDCSGLSSTTLS
+1004 SDCSGLSSTALS
-1016 QTTFDCSNLGA
+1016 QTTFDCSNLGD

-1034 TDNGGNVESCIAVVT
+1034 TDNVGNVDSCVAVVT
-1049 VVDNV
+1049 VVDNI
-1054 KPTVICQNIVAQLDA
+1054 KPTVICQNTVAQLDA
-1069 TGNVTINATDVDNG
+1069 TGNVSISAADVDNG

-1102 DNIGANTVTL
+1102 DNIGVNTVTL

-1127 VTVEDNVAP
+1127 VTIEDNVPPAAICQAITIQLDATGNATITPDQIDNGSTDSCGVANTELDITTFNCDNVGANTVELTVTDNNGNTSTCTTTVTVEDVTPP

-1152 ATITPSQIDNGS
+1152 
-1164 TDSCGID
+1164 
-1171 TLTLDITTF
+1171 
-1180 DCSNIGDNTVELT
+1180 
-1193 ITDINGNASSC
+1193 
-1204 TTTVTIEDN
+1204 VT
-1213 VAPTVLCQA
+1213 
-1222 ITVQLDAAGNASI
+1222 I

-1242 GSTDSC
+1242 GSSDSC
-1248 GIDTRTLD
+1248 DIASLTLD
-1256 ITTFDCSN
+1256 TPTFDCSN

-1278 GNASSCTTTV
+1278 GN
-1288 TVEDNVAPVAICQ
+1288 
-1301 PFTAQLDASGSVTIT
+1301 
-1316 PDDVN
+1316 
-1321 NTSTDACGIQSLSLD
+1321 
-1336 KTTFDCTSIGDNTVE
+1336 
-1351 LTVTDSNGNTS
+1351 
-1362 TCTTTVTI
+1362 
-1370 EDNIAPVV
+1370 
-1378 LCKDATVQL
+1378 
-1387 SGEGFITISP
+1387 
-1397 ADIDNGSYDSCSTVT
+1397 
-1412 MTVSPSIL
+1412 
-1420 ECSNVGE
+1420 
-1427 NTVTLTVK
+1427 
-1435 DLNGN
+1435 
-1440 EEKCTATVT
+1440 
-1449 VEDITPPTVLCQA
+1449 
-1462 ITVQLDGDGNASI
+1462 
-1475 TPEQI
+1475 
-1480 DNGSTDSCGIDTRN
+1480 
-1494 LDITT
+1494 
-1499 FDCSTIGDNTVEL
+1499 
-1512 TVTDINGNS
+1512 S
-1521 ATCTTIV
+1521 ATCTTTV

-1556 AEDVDNGSNDACGIQ
+1556 AENVDNGSNDTCTNITL
-1571 STSLDITTFDCSDV
+1571 SVSETSFDCSNV
-1585 GVNTVTLKAVDANG
+1585 GANTVTLTAVDAYG
-1599 NESTCDAL
+1599 NEATCDAT

-1615 PVIACKNITI
+1615 PVIACKNITV
-1625 RLDETGSVSIE
+1625 RLDETGSVTIE

-1652 LEASQTI
+1652 LAASQTV
-1659 FDCTNIGANT
+1659 FDCSNIGANT
-1669 VTLKVTDA
+1669 VTLTVTDA
-1677 YGNSGTCDALV
+1677 YGNAGTCDALV

-1727 CGIQSTSLDITTF
+1727 CGIQDLSLDITTFDCSNIGDNTVELTVTDNNDNVSTCTAIVTVEDTIAPEAICKDITIQLNSAGNANIVASDIDGGSTDNCGIPALSASQLNFTCADVGANTVTLTVTDSSGNEDTCTSTVTVEDTIDPTVECKNITVQLDNTGTVSILPEDVDNGSADCSGEVSLSVSQSTFDCSNIGENTVTLTVTDVNGNDSFCDAIVTVEDITPPTAICQAITVQLDVDGNAIITPDQIDNGSNDACGIQDISLDITTF

-1755 DNNNNVSTCSAIVTV
+1755 DNNNNI
-1770 EDTTA
+1770 
-1775 PEAICK
+1775 
-1781 DITIQLNSAGNAD
+1781 
-1794 ILASDIDGGSTD
+1794 
-1806 NCGIPV
+1806 
-1812 LSASQLNFTC
+1812 
-1822 ADVGPNTVTLTV
+1822 
-1834 KDSSGN
+1834 
-1840 EDTCTAT
+1840 
-1847 VTVEDTID
+1847 
-1855 PTVVCKNI
+1855 
-1863 TIQLDNTGTASIL
+1863 
-1876 PEDIDNGSADCSG
+1876 
-1889 EVSLSVSQTTF
+1889 
-1900 DCTNIGENTVTL
+1900 
-1912 TVTDINGNDSFCN
+1912 
-1925 AIVTVEDI
+1925 
-1933 TPPTAICQA
+1933 
-1942 ITVQLDADGN
+1942 
-1952 ATITT
+1952 
-1957 DQIDNGSN
+1957 
-1965 DACGILST
+1965 
-1973 SLDITTFDC
+1973 
-1982 SNIGDNTVELT
+1982 
-1993 VTDNNNNVSTC
+1993 STC

-2020 QSITVQLDSNG
+2020 QSITIQLDANG
-2031 TATIVADDIDNGS
+2031 SATIVAGDLDNGS
-2044 KDNCGT
+2044 NDNCGT
-2050 VTLVASQT
+2050 VTLAASQT

-2064 VGDNSITLEV
+2064 VGDNNVTLEV

-2094 PPTILCQDITVQ
+2094 APTVLCQDITVQ
-2106 LDSDGL
+2106 LDSSGL

-2135 SQTSFDCSNVG
+2135 SQTNFDCSNIG
-2146 DVIVTLTATDIN
+2146 NVIVTLTATDVN

-2168 TVEDNIAPTITCPAD
+2168 TVEDNIAPTITCPSD

-2189 VGQCTATN
+2189 AGQCTATN
-2197 VDLGLTTTS
+2197 VDLGLTTTT
-2206 DNCEVASITNN
+2206 DNCEVATITNN

-2258 CPADV
+2258 CPEDV

-2277 ELGTLDIQDCTSV
+2277 ELGTLDIEDCTSV
-2290 ITVND
+2290 IVVND
-2295 APEAFPIGD
+2295 APETFPIGD

-2351 PSPETFTGA
+2351 PTPETFTGA
-2360 DNCATPVV
+2360 DNCTTPAV

-2396 LITSF
+2396 LTTSF
-2401 TQTITVQDTTAPTF
+2401 VQTITVQDTTAPTF
-2415 VGDLPSPNLVAECD
+2415 VGDLPSANLVTECD
-2429 AVPTAEILTAE
+2429 EVPTAETLTAE

-2473 ECENKASYTQI
+2473 ECENKTSYTQI
-2484 ISVRDTTPPVF
+2484 ISVRDTTLPVF

-2508 DAIPDAEVLTATD
+2508 DAIPDAETLTATD
-2521 NCGNAAVEVNDV
+2521 NCGNASVEVNDV

-2540 SNYIITRTWTA
+2540 SNYTITRTWTA
-2551 TDDCDLVTEHTQ
+2551 TDDCGLVAEHTQ
-2563 IITVIDTTAPT
+2563 IITVTDTTAPT

-2581 ILDVSCTDIPE
+2581 VLDVSCTDIPE
-2592 VPTVEFTDNCSDN
+2592 VPTIEFTDNCSDD

-2615 FDKTVLVNY
+2615 FDKTVLLDY

-2629 WKVTDSC
+2629 WKVTDAC

-2718 IDYVFRYSTTNS
+2718 IDYLFRYSTTNN

-2752 ENDIA
+2752 ENDIE

>member
-1 MKKFYTKQFSVF
+1 MKKFYTKQFSVS

-28 SVFNGYSQVVEFTP
+28 SVFNGYSQVIVDFTP
-42 RVSSFNI
+42 RQNSFNI
-49 KGDFSM
+49 QGDFSM
-55 IGNTNLTLTDY
+55 IGNTNLTLSDY
-66 DETSSNGE
+66 DDTSSNGE

-91 SSVLEFSTENGALPE
+91 SSVLEFSTESGALVE
-106 CSNIIYA
+106 CSNIVYA
-113 GLYWTGRASLDGP
+113 GLYWTGRASLDGA

-133 GNPNTFNATKGTE
+133 GNPDTFSVTKDAI
-146 TKSLDKTKVLFKGPG
+146 TKDFNKRKVLFKGPG
-161 FDYEEITATGIEFPD
+161 FNYEEITATGIEFPD
-176 DESNNMYAAF
+176 DESNNMYAAY
-186 ADVTQLVIDNAGA
+186 ADVTDLLIANEGA
-199 GVYTVG
+199 GVYTVA

-217 GYSGGWG
+217 GYYGGWG
-224 LVVVYDNYKMKWRD
+224 LVVVYENYKMKWRD
-238 ITIFDGFAYVSSG
+238 ISVFDGFAYVSSG
-251 GGDEFIDVSGFKA
+251 GGDEYIDISGFKA
-264 VQTGDVNIK
+264 VEEGDVNIK

-284 IGGDRLAMIIPDTDD
+284 VGGDRLSIMIRDTDD
-299 VEGIPA
+299 VQGIPA

-317 PGNTVGNFFN
+317 PGNTVDNFFN
-327 SSIYTHNGASGKR
+327 SSIYTHNGAPGKR
-340 TPDLKN
+340 TPDLNN

-353 MFNIE
+353 VFNIE
-358 NSDKSLIDNNQDYT
+358 NSDKSLIENGQNYT

-406 SVSGTAP
+406 TVNGTPP
-413 TSLEPTDSAEYI
+413 TSLEPTESAEYI
-425 IEITNRGT
+425 IDIKNRGS

-448 VNPDNLNINIKSSI
+448 VNPNDLNINTKSSI
-462 VPAPTSKIDPT
+462 IPAPTSEIDPT

-479 IVWEIGTLPVVTN
+479 IVWNIGTLPVPLDP
-492 SDTVLASISFSLT
+492 DTVLASISFSLT

-513 QDGEDKSV
+513 QDDEDKFVS
-521 AVNGKISGVGAIS
+521 VNGKISGVGAIS

-549 GNCIGASIPAPITI
+549 GNCIGASIAAPIII

-575 TGDAPEDLMIN
+575 TGDAPADIMID

-601 LQDNSGETPTVAF
+601 LQDNSGETPIVAF
-614 VGDVSNNATPEVIT
+614 VEDVSNNATPEVIT

-634 DDCDNIT
+634 DDCGNVT

-647 TRMPSPPPTAVCK
+647 TRMPSPPPTAMCQ
-660 DIDVILDAAG
+660 DIDVILDATG
-670 NATITADQINDSSS
+670 NATITAEQIDNGSS
-684 ACNGEVTLSAS
+684 ACSGAVTLSAS
-695 QTEFTCSNVGVNT
+695 QTEFTCSSVGVNT
-708 VTLTVTDESG
+708 VTLTVTDVSG
-718 QTATCDATVTVIDDI
+718 QTTTCDATVTVIDDI
-733 NPEALCQSA
+733 NPEALCQPV

-749 GLATLDPSDVDN
+749 GVATLAPSDIDN

-772 EVDKESFSCADLG
+772 EVDKDTFSCTDLG
-785 SNTVTLTVTDN
+785 TNTVTLTVTDN
-796 NDNVST
+796 SDNVST

-821 ITIELDASGNGSIT
+821 ITVQLDASGNASINPE
-835 AADIDNGSS
+835 DIDGGSS
-844 DNCSTITLSASK
+844 DNCSTITFSASK
-856 TTFTCADLGVNSIT
+856 TAFTCDDLGVNSVT

-885 EVTVVDSIAP
+885 EVTVVDNIAP

-901 EIDVAIDSSGNASI
+901 EIDVAIDSAGNASI

-936 KTDFD
+936 KTNFD
-941 CSNRGANTVTLTV
+941 CSNIGANTVILTV
-954 TDISGNID
+954 TDTSGNSD

-968 NIIDS
+968 NIVDN
-973 QGPDVAC
+973 QGPAVAC

-990 GVATIVPGDVDDGS
+990 GLATIVPGDVDDGS
-1004 SDCSGLSSTTLS
+1004 SDCSGLSSTALS
-1016 QTTFDCSNLGA
+1016 QTTFDCSNLGD

-1034 TDNGGNVESCIAVVT
+1034 TDNVGNVDNCVAVVT

-1069 TGNVTINATDVDNG
+1069 TGNVSISAADVDNG

-1102 DNIGANTVTL
+1102 DNIGVNTVTL

-1127 VTVEDNVAP
+1127 VTIEDNVPPA
-1136 TALCQAITV
+1136 ALCQAITV

-1152 ATITPSQIDNGS
+1152 ATITPDQIDNGS
-1164 TDSCGID
+1164 TDSCGVAN
-1171 TLTLDITTF
+1171 TELNITTF
-1180 DCSNIGDNTVELT
+1180 NCDNIGANTVELT
-1193 ITDINGNASSC
+1193 VTDNNGNTSTC
-1204 TTTVTIEDN
+1204 TTTVTVED
-1213 VAPTVLCQA
+1213 VTPPTALCQA
-1222 ITVQLDAAGNASI
+1222 ITIQLDATGNATI

-1242 GSTDSC
+1242 GSNDSC
-1248 GIDTRTLD
+1248 GIASLTLD
-1256 ITTFDCSN
+1256 TPTFDCSN

-1278 GNASSCTTTV
+1278 GNSATCTTTV
-1288 TVEDNVAPVAICQ
+1288 TVEDNI
-1301 PFTAQLDASGSVTIT
+1301 
-1316 PDDVN
+1316 
-1321 NTSTDACGIQSLSLD
+1321 
-1336 KTTFDCTSIGDNTVE
+1336 
-1351 LTVTDSNGNTS
+1351 
-1362 TCTTTVTI
+1362 
-1370 EDNIAPVV
+1370 
-1378 LCKDATVQL
+1378 
-1387 SGEGFITISP
+1387 
-1397 ADIDNGSYDSCSTVT
+1397 
-1412 MTVSPSIL
+1412 
-1420 ECSNVGE
+1420 
-1427 NTVTLTVK
+1427 
-1435 DLNGN
+1435 
-1440 EEKCTATVT
+1440 
-1449 VEDITPPTVLCQA
+1449 PPTL
-1462 ITVQLDGDGNASI
+1462 
-1475 TPEQI
+1475 
-1480 DNGSTDSCGIDTRN
+1480 
-1494 LDITT
+1494 
-1499 FDCSTIGDNTVEL
+1499 
-1512 TVTDINGNS
+1512 
-1521 ATCTTIV
+1521 
-1528 TVEDNIAPTVI
+1528 I

-1556 AEDVDNGSNDACGIQ
+1556 AENVDNGSNDTCTNVIL
-1571 STSLDITTFDCSDV
+1571 SVSETTFDCSNV
-1585 GVNTVTLKAVDANG
+1585 GANTVTLTAVDAYG
-1599 NESTCDAL
+1599 NEATCDAT

-1615 PVIACKNITI
+1615 PDIACKNITV
-1625 RLDETGSVSIE
+1625 RLDETGSVTIE

-1652 LEASQTI
+1652 LAASQTV
-1659 FDCTNIGANT
+1659 FDCSNIGANT
-1669 VTLKVTDA
+1669 VTLTVTDA
-1677 YGNSGTCDALV
+1677 YGNAGTCDALV

-1727 CGIQSTSLDITTF
+1727 CGIQDLSLDITTF

-1755 DNNNNVSTCSAIVTV
+1755 DNNDNVSTCTAIVTV

-1794 ILASDIDGGSTD
+1794 IVASDIDGGSTD
-1806 NCGIPV
+1806 NCGIPA

-1822 ADVGPNTVTLTV
+1822 ADVGANTVTLTV
-1834 KDSSGN
+1834 TDSSGN

-1855 PTVVCKNI
+1855 PTVECKNI
-1863 TIQLDNTGTASIL
+1863 TVQLDNTGTVSIL
-1876 PEDIDNGSADCSG
+1876 PEDVDNGSADCSG

-1912 TVTDINGNDSFCN
+1912 TVTDINGNDSFCD

-1952 ATITT
+1952 ATITP

-1965 DACGILST
+1965 DACGIQDI
-1973 SLDITTFDC
+1973 SLDITTFNC

-2044 KDNCGT
+2044 NDNCGT
-2050 VTLVASQT
+2050 VTLAASQT

-2064 VGDNSITLEV
+2064 VGDNNITLEV

-2112 ATIVASDIDGGS
+2112 ATIAALDIDGGS

-2146 DVIVTLTATDIN
+2146 DVIVTLTATDVN

-2189 VGQCTATN
+2189 AGQCTATN

-2351 PSPETFTGA
+2351 PTPETFTGA

-2368 TFNEERTDGSCTNNY
+2368 TFDEERTDGSCTNNY

-2396 LITSF
+2396 LTTSF

-2415 VGDLPSPNLVAECD
+2415 VGDLPSANLVAECD
-2429 AVPTAEILTAE
+2429 TVPTAETLTAE

-2450 QDIITNGDCAS
+2450 QDIITNGDCTS

-2473 ECENKASYTQI
+2473 ECENKTSYTQI

-2551 TDDCDLVTEHTQ
+2551 TDDCNLIAEHTQ

-2574 PTTTFDA
+2574 PSTTFDA

-2592 VPTVEFTDNCSDN
+2592 VPTIEFTDNCSDN
-2605 VTIEYSETNS
+2605 VTVEYSETNS
-2615 FDKTVLVNY
+2615 FDKTVLVDY

-2629 WKVTDSC
+2629 WKVTDAC

-2683 TWELLEGDLRATLT
+2683 TWELLEGDLKATLT

-2718 IDYVFRYSTTNS
+2718 IDYLFRYSTTNN

>member
-1 MKKFYTKQFSVF
+1 MKKFYTKQFSVS

-28 SVFNGYSQVVEFTP
+28 SVFNGYSQVIVDFTP
-42 RVSSFNI
+42 RQNSFNI
-49 KGDFSM
+49 QGDFSM
-55 IGNTNLTLTDY
+55 IGNTNLTLSDY
-66 DETSSNGE
+66 DDTSSNGE

-91 SSVLEFSTENGALPE
+91 SSVLEFSTESGALVE
-106 CSNIIYA
+106 CSNIVYA
-113 GLYWTGRASLDGP
+113 GLYWTGRASLDGA

-133 GNPNTFNATKGTE
+133 GNPDTFSVTKDAI
-146 TKSLDKTKVLFKGPG
+146 TKDFNKRKVLFKGPG
-161 FDYEEITATGIEFPD
+161 FNYEEITATGIEFPD
-176 DESNNMYAAF
+176 DESNNMYAAY
-186 ADVTQLVIDNAGA
+186 ADVTDLLIANEGA
-199 GVYTVG
+199 GVYTVA

-217 GYSGGWG
+217 GYYGGWG
-224 LVVVYDNYKMKWRD
+224 LVVVYENYKMKWRD
-238 ITIFDGFAYVSSG
+238 ISVFDGFAYVSSG
-251 GGDEFIDVSGFKA
+251 GGDEYIDISGFKA
-264 VQTGDVNIK
+264 VEEGDVNIK

-284 IGGDRLAMIIPDTDD
+284 VGGDRLSIMIRDTDD
-299 VEGIPA
+299 VQGIPA

-317 PGNTVGNFFN
+317 PGNTVDNFFN
-327 SSIYTHNGASGKR
+327 SSIYTHNGAPGKR
-340 TPDLKN
+340 TPDLNN

-353 MFNIE
+353 VFNIE
-358 NSDKSLIDNNQDYT
+358 NSDKSLIENGQNYT

-406 SVSGTAP
+406 TVNGTPP
-413 TSLEPTDSAEYI
+413 TSLEPTESAEYI
-425 IEITNRGT
+425 IDIKNRGS

-448 VNPDNLNINIKSSI
+448 VNPNDLNINTKSSI
-462 VPAPTSKIDPT
+462 IPAPTSEIDPT

-479 IVWEIGTLPVVTN
+479 IVWNIGTLPVPLDP
-492 SDTVLASISFSLT
+492 DTVLASISFSLT

-513 QDGEDKSV
+513 QDDEDKFVS
-521 AVNGKISGVGAIS
+521 VNGKISGVGAIS

-549 GNCIGASIPAPITI
+549 GNCIGASIAAPIII

-575 TGDAPEDLMIN
+575 TGDAPADIMID

-601 LQDNSGETPTVAF
+601 LQDNSGETPIVAF
-614 VGDVSNNATPEVIT
+614 VEDVSNNATPEVIT

-634 DDCDNIT
+634 DDCGNVT

-647 TRMPSPPPTAVCK
+647 TRMPSPPPTAMCQ
-660 DIDVILDAAG
+660 DIDVILDATG
-670 NATITADQINDSSS
+670 NATITAEQIDNGSS
-684 ACNGEVTLSAS
+684 ACSGAVTLSAS
-695 QTEFTCSNVGVNT
+695 QTEFTCSSVGVNT
-708 VTLTVTDESG
+708 VTLTVTDVSG

-733 NPEALCQSA
+733 NPEALCQPV

-749 GLATLDPSDVDN
+749 GVATLAPSDIDN

-772 EVDKESFSCADLG
+772 EVDKDTFSCTDLG
-785 SNTVTLTVTDN
+785 TNTVTLTVTDN
-796 NDNVST
+796 SDNVST

-821 ITIELDASGNGSIT
+821 ITVQLDASGNASINPE
-835 AADIDNGSS
+835 DIDGGSS

-856 TTFTCADLGVNSIT
+856 TAFTCDDLGVNSVT

-885 EVTVVDSIAP
+885 EVTVVDNIAP

-901 EIDVAIDSSGNASI
+901 EIDVAIDSAGNASI

-936 KTDFD
+936 KTNFD
-941 CSNRGANTVTLTV
+941 CSNIGANTVTLTV
-954 TDISGNID
+954 TDTSGNSD

-968 NIIDS
+968 NIVDN
-973 QGPDVAC
+973 QGPAVAC

-990 GVATIVPGDVDDGS
+990 GLATIVPGDVDDGS
-1004 SDCSGLSSTTLS
+1004 SDCSGLSSTALS
-1016 QTTFDCSNLGA
+1016 QTTFDCSNLGD

-1034 TDNGGNVESCIAVVT
+1034 TDNVGNVDNCVAVVT

-1069 TGNVTINATDVDNG
+1069 TGNVSISAADVDNG

-1102 DNIGANTVTL
+1102 DNIGVNTVTL

-1127 VTVEDNVAP
+1127 VTIEDNVPPA
-1136 TALCQAITV
+1136 ALCQAITV

-1152 ATITPSQIDNGS
+1152 ATITPDQIDNGS
-1164 TDSCGID
+1164 TDSCGVAN
-1171 TLTLDITTF
+1171 TELNITTF
-1180 DCSNIGDNTVELT
+1180 NCDNIGANTVELT
-1193 ITDINGNASSC
+1193 VTDNNGNTSTC
-1204 TTTVTIEDN
+1204 TTTVMVED
-1213 VAPTVLCQA
+1213 VTPPTALCQA
-1222 ITVQLDAAGNASI
+1222 ITIQLDATGNATI

-1242 GSTDSC
+1242 GSNDSC
-1248 GIDTRTLD
+1248 GIASLTLD
-1256 ITTFDCSN
+1256 TPTFDCSN

-1278 GNASSCTTTV
+1278 GNSATCTTTV
-1288 TVEDNVAPVAICQ
+1288 TVEDNI
-1301 PFTAQLDASGSVTIT
+1301 
-1316 PDDVN
+1316 
-1321 NTSTDACGIQSLSLD
+1321 
-1336 KTTFDCTSIGDNTVE
+1336 
-1351 LTVTDSNGNTS
+1351 
-1362 TCTTTVTI
+1362 
-1370 EDNIAPVV
+1370 
-1378 LCKDATVQL
+1378 
-1387 SGEGFITISP
+1387 
-1397 ADIDNGSYDSCSTVT
+1397 
-1412 MTVSPSIL
+1412 
-1420 ECSNVGE
+1420 
-1427 NTVTLTVK
+1427 
-1435 DLNGN
+1435 
-1440 EEKCTATVT
+1440 
-1449 VEDITPPTVLCQA
+1449 PPTL
-1462 ITVQLDGDGNASI
+1462 
-1475 TPEQI
+1475 
-1480 DNGSTDSCGIDTRN
+1480 
-1494 LDITT
+1494 
-1499 FDCSTIGDNTVEL
+1499 
-1512 TVTDINGNS
+1512 
-1521 ATCTTIV
+1521 
-1528 TVEDNIAPTVI
+1528 I

-1556 AEDVDNGSNDACGIQ
+1556 AENVDNGSNDTCTNVIL
-1571 STSLDITTFDCSDV
+1571 SVSETTFDCSNV
-1585 GVNTVTLKAVDANG
+1585 GANTVTLTAVDAYG
-1599 NESTCDAL
+1599 NEATCDAT

-1615 PVIACKNITI
+1615 PDIACKNITV
-1625 RLDETGSVSIE
+1625 RLDETGSVTIE

-1652 LEASQTI
+1652 LAASQTV
-1659 FDCTNIGANT
+1659 FDCSNIGANT
-1669 VTLKVTDA
+1669 VTLTVTDA
-1677 YGNSGTCDALV
+1677 YGNAGTCDALV

-1727 CGIQSTSLDITTF
+1727 CGIQGLSLDITTF

-1755 DNNNNVSTCSAIVTV
+1755 DNNDNVSTCTAIVTV

-1794 ILASDIDGGSTD
+1794 IVASDIDGGSTD
-1806 NCGIPV
+1806 NCGIPA

-1822 ADVGPNTVTLTV
+1822 ADVGANTVTLTV
-1834 KDSSGN
+1834 TDSSGN

-1855 PTVVCKNI
+1855 PTVECKNI
-1863 TIQLDNTGTASIL
+1863 TVQLDNTGTVSIL
-1876 PEDIDNGSADCSG
+1876 PEDVDNGSADCSG

-1912 TVTDINGNDSFCN
+1912 TVTDINGNDSFCD

-1952 ATITT
+1952 ATITP

-1965 DACGILST
+1965 DACGIQDI
-1973 SLDITTFDC
+1973 SLDITTFNC

-2044 KDNCGT
+2044 NDNCGT
-2050 VTLVASQT
+2050 VTLAASQT

-2064 VGDNSITLEV
+2064 VGDNNITLEV

-2112 ATIVASDIDGGS
+2112 ATIAALDIDGGS

-2146 DVIVTLTATDIN
+2146 DVIVTLTATDVN

-2189 VGQCTATN
+2189 AGQCTATN

-2351 PSPETFTGA
+2351 PTPETFTGA

-2368 TFNEERTDGSCTNNY
+2368 TFDEERTDGSCTNNY

-2396 LITSF
+2396 LTTSF

-2415 VGDLPSPNLVAECD
+2415 VGDLPSANLVAECD
-2429 AVPTAEILTAE
+2429 TVPTAETLTAE

-2450 QDIITNGDCAS
+2450 QDIITNGDCTS

-2473 ECENKASYTQI
+2473 ECENKTSYTQI

-2551 TDDCDLVTEHTQ
+2551 TDDCNLIAEHTQ

-2574 PTTTFDA
+2574 PSTTFDA

-2592 VPTVEFTDNCSDN
+2592 VPTIEFTDNCSDN
-2605 VTIEYSETNS
+2605 VTVEYSETNS
-2615 FDKTVLVNY
+2615 FDKTVLVDY

-2629 WKVTDSC
+2629 WKVTDAC

-2683 TWELLEGDLRATLT
+2683 TWELLEGDLKATLT

-2718 IDYVFRYSTTNS
+2718 IDYLFRYSTTNN

>member
-1 MKKFYTKQFSVF
+1 
-13 NTSLS
+13 
-18 LMCFTVLLLL
+18 
-28 SVFNGYSQVVEFTP
+28 
-42 RVSSFNI
+42 
-49 KGDFSM
+49 M
-55 IGNTNLTLTDY
+55 IGNTNLTLSDY
-66 DETSSNGE
+66 DDTSSNGE

-91 SSVLEFSTENGALPE
+91 SSVLEFSTESGALVE
-106 CSNIIYA
+106 CSNIVYA
-113 GLYWTGRASLDGP
+113 GLYWTGRASLDGA

-133 GNPNTFNATKGTE
+133 GNPDTFSVTKDAI
-146 TKSLDKTKVLFKGPG
+146 TKDFNKRKVLFKGPG
-161 FDYEEITATGIEFPD
+161 FNYEEITATGIEFPD
-176 DESNNMYAAF
+176 DESNNMYAAY
-186 ADVTQLVIDNAGA
+186 ADVTDLLIANEGA
-199 GVYTVG
+199 GVYTVA

-217 GYSGGWG
+217 GYYGGWG
-224 LVVVYDNYKMKWRD
+224 LVVVYENYKMKWRD
-238 ITIFDGFAYVSSG
+238 ISVFDGFAYVSSG
-251 GGDEFIDVSGFKA
+251 GGDEYIDISGFKA
-264 VQTGDVNIK
+264 VEEGDVNIK

-284 IGGDRLAMIIPDTDD
+284 VGGDRLSIMIRDTDD
-299 VEGIPA
+299 VQGIPA

-317 PGNTVGNFFN
+317 PGNTVDNFFN
-327 SSIYTHNGASGKR
+327 SSIYTHNGAPGKR
-340 TPDLKN
+340 TPDLNN

-353 MFNIE
+353 VFNIE
-358 NSDKSLIDNNQDYT
+358 NSDKSLIENGQNYT

-406 SVSGTAP
+406 TVNGTPP
-413 TSLEPTDSAEYI
+413 TSLEPTESAEYI
-425 IEITNRGT
+425 IDIKNRGS

-448 VNPDNLNINIKSSI
+448 VNPNDLNINTKSSI
-462 VPAPTSKIDPT
+462 IPAPTSEIDPT

-479 IVWEIGTLPVVTN
+479 IVWNIGTLPVPLDP
-492 SDTVLASISFSLT
+492 DTVLASISFSLT

-513 QDGEDKSV
+513 QDDEDKFVS
-521 AVNGKISGVGAIS
+521 VNGKISGVGAIS

-549 GNCIGASIPAPITI
+549 GNCIGASIAAPIII

-575 TGDAPEDLMIN
+575 TGDAPADIMID

-601 LQDNSGETPTVAF
+601 LQDNSGETPIVAF
-614 VGDVSNNATPEVIT
+614 VEDVSNNATPEVIT

-634 DDCDNIT
+634 DDCGNVT

-647 TRMPSPPPTAVCK
+647 TRMPSPPPTAMCQ
-660 DIDVILDAAG
+660 DIDVILDATG
-670 NATITADQINDSSS
+670 NATITAEQIDNGSSPCS
-684 ACNGEVTLSAS
+684 GAVTLSAS
-695 QTEFTCSNVGVNT
+695 QTEFTCSSVGVNT
-708 VTLTVTDESG
+708 VTLTVTDVSG

-733 NPEALCQSA
+733 NPEALCQPV

-749 GLATLDPSDVDN
+749 GVATLAPSDIDN

-772 EVDKESFSCADLG
+772 EVDKDTFSCTDLG
-785 SNTVTLTVTDN
+785 TNTVTLTVTDN
-796 NDNVST
+796 SDNVST

-821 ITIELDASGNGSIT
+821 ITVQLDASGNASINPE
-835 AADIDNGSS
+835 DIDGGSS
-844 DNCSTITLSASK
+844 DNCSTITFSASK
-856 TTFTCADLGVNSIT
+856 TAFTCDDLGVNSVT
-870 LTVTDAN
+870 LMVTDAN

-901 EIDVAIDSSGNASI
+901 EIDVAIDSAGNASI

-936 KTDFD
+936 KTNFD
-941 CSNRGANTVTLTV
+941 CSNIGANTVTLTV
-954 TDISGNID
+954 TDASGNSD

-968 NIIDS
+968 NIVDN
-973 QGPDVAC
+973 QGPAVAC

-990 GVATIVPGDVDDGS
+990 GLATIVPGDVDDGS
-1004 SDCSGLSSTTLS
+1004 SDCSGLSSTALS
-1016 QTTFDCSNLGA
+1016 QTTFDCSNLGD

-1034 TDNGGNVESCIAVVT
+1034 TDNVGNVDSCVAVVT
-1049 VVDNV
+1049 VVDNI
-1054 KPTVICQNIVAQLDA
+1054 KPTVICQNTVAQLDA
-1069 TGNVTINATDVDNG
+1069 TGNVSISAADVDNG

-1102 DNIGANTVTL
+1102 DNIGVNTVTL

-1127 VTVEDNVAP
+1127 VTIEDNVPPAALCQAITIQLDATGNATITPDQIDNGSTDSCGVANTELDITTFNCDNVGANTVELTVTDNNGNTSTCTTTVTVEDVTPP

-1152 ATITPSQIDNGS
+1152 
-1164 TDSCGID
+1164 
-1171 TLTLDITTF
+1171 
-1180 DCSNIGDNTVELT
+1180 
-1193 ITDINGNASSC
+1193 
-1204 TTTVTIEDN
+1204 VT
-1213 VAPTVLCQA
+1213 
-1222 ITVQLDAAGNASI
+1222 I

-1242 GSTDSC
+1242 GSSDSC
-1248 GIDTRTLD
+1248 DIASLTLD
-1256 ITTFDCSN
+1256 TPTFDCSN

-1278 GNASSCTTTV
+1278 GN
-1288 TVEDNVAPVAICQ
+1288 
-1301 PFTAQLDASGSVTIT
+1301 
-1316 PDDVN
+1316 
-1321 NTSTDACGIQSLSLD
+1321 
-1336 KTTFDCTSIGDNTVE
+1336 
-1351 LTVTDSNGNTS
+1351 
-1362 TCTTTVTI
+1362 
-1370 EDNIAPVV
+1370 
-1378 LCKDATVQL
+1378 
-1387 SGEGFITISP
+1387 
-1397 ADIDNGSYDSCSTVT
+1397 
-1412 MTVSPSIL
+1412 
-1420 ECSNVGE
+1420 
-1427 NTVTLTVK
+1427 
-1435 DLNGN
+1435 
-1440 EEKCTATVT
+1440 
-1449 VEDITPPTVLCQA
+1449 
-1462 ITVQLDGDGNASI
+1462 
-1475 TPEQI
+1475 
-1480 DNGSTDSCGIDTRN
+1480 
-1494 LDITT
+1494 
-1499 FDCSTIGDNTVEL
+1499 
-1512 TVTDINGNS
+1512 S
-1521 ATCTTIV
+1521 ATCTTTV

-1556 AEDVDNGSNDACGIQ
+1556 AENVDNGSNDTCTNITL
-1571 STSLDITTFDCSDV
+1571 SVSETSFDCSNV
-1585 GVNTVTLKAVDANG
+1585 GANTVTLTAVDAYG
-1599 NESTCDAL
+1599 NEATCDAT

-1615 PVIACKNITI
+1615 PVIACKNITV
-1625 RLDETGSVSIE
+1625 RLDETGSVTIE

-1652 LEASQTI
+1652 LAASQTV
-1659 FDCTNIGANT
+1659 FDCSNIGANT
-1669 VTLKVTDA
+1669 VTLTVTDA
-1677 YGNSGTCDALV
+1677 YGNAGTCDALV

-1727 CGIQSTSLDITTF
+1727 CGIQDLSLDITTFDCSNIGDNTVELTVTDNNDNVSTCTAIVTVEDTIAPEAICKDITIQLNSAGNANIVASDIDGGSTDNCGIPALSASQLNFTCADVGANTVTLTVTDSSGNEDTCTATVTVEDTIDPTVECKNITVQLDNTGTVSILPEDVDNGSADCSGEVSLSVSQSTFDCSNIGENTVTLTVTDVNGNDSFCDAIVTVEDITPPTAICQAITVQLDVDGNAIITPDQIDNGSNDACGIQDISLDITTF

-1755 DNNNNVSTCSAIVTV
+1755 DNNNNI
-1770 EDTTA
+1770 
-1775 PEAICK
+1775 
-1781 DITIQLNSAGNAD
+1781 
-1794 ILASDIDGGSTD
+1794 
-1806 NCGIPV
+1806 
-1812 LSASQLNFTC
+1812 
-1822 ADVGPNTVTLTV
+1822 
-1834 KDSSGN
+1834 
-1840 EDTCTAT
+1840 
-1847 VTVEDTID
+1847 
-1855 PTVVCKNI
+1855 
-1863 TIQLDNTGTASIL
+1863 
-1876 PEDIDNGSADCSG
+1876 
-1889 EVSLSVSQTTF
+1889 
-1900 DCTNIGENTVTL
+1900 
-1912 TVTDINGNDSFCN
+1912 
-1925 AIVTVEDI
+1925 
-1933 TPPTAICQA
+1933 
-1942 ITVQLDADGN
+1942 
-1952 ATITT
+1952 
-1957 DQIDNGSN
+1957 
-1965 DACGILST
+1965 
-1973 SLDITTFDC
+1973 
-1982 SNIGDNTVELT
+1982 
-1993 VTDNNNNVSTC
+1993 STC

-2020 QSITVQLDSNG
+2020 QSITIQLDANG
-2031 TATIVADDIDNGS
+2031 SATIVARDLDNGS
-2044 KDNCGT
+2044 NDNCGT
-2050 VTLVASQT
+2050 VTLAASQT
-2058 IFTCTD
+2058 FFTCTD
-2064 VGDNSITLEV
+2064 VGDNNVTLEV

-2106 LDSDGL
+2106 LDSSGL

-2135 SQTSFDCSNVG
+2135 SQTNFDCSNIG
-2146 DVIVTLTATDIN
+2146 NVIVTLTATDVN

-2168 TVEDNIAPTITCPAD
+2168 TVEDNIAPTITCPSD

-2189 VGQCTATN
+2189 AGQCTATN
-2197 VDLGLTTTS
+2197 VDLGLTTTT
-2206 DNCEVASITNN
+2206 DNCEVATITNN

-2258 CPADV
+2258 CPEDV

-2277 ELGTLDIQDCTSV
+2277 ELGTLDIEDCTSV
-2290 ITVND
+2290 IVVND
-2295 APEAFPIGD
+2295 APETFPIGD

-2351 PSPETFTGA
+2351 PTPETFTGA
-2360 DNCATPVV
+2360 DNCTTPAV

-2396 LITSF
+2396 LTTSF
-2401 TQTITVQDTTAPTF
+2401 VQTITVQDTTAPTF
-2415 VGDLPSPNLVAECD
+2415 VGDLPSANLVTECD
-2429 AVPTAEILTAE
+2429 EVPTAETLTAE

-2473 ECENKASYTQI
+2473 ECENKTSYTQI
-2484 ISVRDTTPPVF
+2484 ISVRDTTLPVF

-2508 DAIPDAEVLTATD
+2508 DAIPNAETLTATD
-2521 NCGNAAVEVNDV
+2521 NCGNASVEVNDV

-2540 SNYIITRTWTA
+2540 SNYTITRTWTA
-2551 TDDCDLVTEHTQ
+2551 TDDCGLVAEHTQ
-2563 IITVIDTTAPT
+2563 IITVTDTTAPT

-2581 ILDVSCTDIPE
+2581 VLDVSCTDIPE
-2592 VPTVEFTDNCSDN
+2592 VPTIEFTDNCSDD

-2615 FDKTVLVNY
+2615 FDKTVLVDY

-2629 WKVTDSC
+2629 WKVTDAC

-2718 IDYVFRYSTTNS
+2718 IDYLFRYSTTNN

-2752 ENDIA
+2752 ENDIE